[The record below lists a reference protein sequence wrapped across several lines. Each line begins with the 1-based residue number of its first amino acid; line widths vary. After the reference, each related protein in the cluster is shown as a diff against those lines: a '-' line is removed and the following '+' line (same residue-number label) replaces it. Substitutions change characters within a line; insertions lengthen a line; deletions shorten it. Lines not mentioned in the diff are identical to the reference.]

1 VLAEESTGNEDNNV
15 QTVITQMVAL
25 TMQSKMTA
33 ASTAATTSAVMSAIK
48 QLAANQ
54 QAMSQQ
60 IAAFENAARAPPEA
74 VQFPTQF
81 NIPPISKFQ
90 GGGNR
95 GGRHGGQGHGN

>member
-1 VLAEESTGNEDNNV
+1 VYAALTKESTDDEDNNI
-15 QTVITQMVAL
+15 QTVITQMAAL

-33 ASTAATTSAVMSAIK
+33 ASTAATTLAVTSTIN

-60 IAAFENAARAPPEA
+60 IAAFANAARAPLAA

-81 NIPPISKFQ
+81 NIPPISNFQ
-90 GGGNR
+90 GSGNR
-95 GGRHGGQGHGN
+95 GGRPGG